1 MSEIQQLISTLRNR
15 KNPLTEEKEELKD
28 LLDMIL
34 DHETAQAINQSEAGV
49 KRSRRNKMLSDKV
62 IILYRQLFEIQFSV
76 PKIRIFFSKCNAH
89 DSEVD
94 KLQFVVLT
102 TLPTG
107 GDNAD
112 KV

>member
-1 MSEIQQLISTLRNR
+1 
-15 KNPLTEEKEELKD
+15 
-28 LLDMIL
+28 MIL

-62 IILYRQLFEIQFSV
+62 IIYYIGNFLKHNFQYQRSEVFFLSL
-76 PKIRIFFSKCNAH
+76 FFSKRNAH
-89 DSEVD
+89 GSEVD
-94 KLQFVVLT
+94 QLQFVVLT

>member
-1 MSEIQQLISTLRNR
+1 
-15 KNPLTEEKEELKD
+15 
-28 LLDMIL
+28 MIL

-62 IILYRQLFEIQFSV
+62 IIYYIGNFLKYHFQYQSSEV
-76 PKIRIFFSKCNAH
+76 FFSKRNAH
-89 DSEVD
+89 GSEVD